1 MERTLHTYK
10 GATLDE
16 AYQAMRRD
24 LGPAATVVRTAQ
36 VREGGLWGFFARTVI
51 EVTATVPAAT
61 APSRPLSPAER
72 KYAAQSSLGD
82 DQTVNET
89 VAYFQRLVSDAQKRI
104 GASPSEPPR
113 PAAAAPVASSRETLA
128 PVLPFKRPQDTAT
141 SRDDLR
147 REVQEMR
154 QMLQVLMAET
164 PGAGIASEF
173 VPYYRDLLERGV
185 SRNLAA
191 ALMADVSRDS
201 DTSILRDPRVFAE
214 RLKVEIR
221 KRIPVTGGIGLSAG
235 ACRVVACIGP
245 TGVGKTT
252 NLAKLAAHYAVR
264 ERARV
269 ALVTADTYR
278 IGATEQLKIY
288 ANIIGLPMTVA
299 EDPKAMA
306 SAIRACRDC
315 DLVLIDTAGGS
326 QFNMRQIS
334 ELKETLGAAQPDE
347 VMLVLGANT
356 QLEELRNIVTNFKC
370 LDPKSLFFTKLD
382 ETRRFGVMFS
392 LIAEAGLPL
401 GYLSTGQNVPDDI
414 ALARPAALANLIVEG
429 RDKRG
434 RSSTKPA

>member
-1 MERTLHTYK
+1 MEQTLHTYR

-36 VREGGLWGFFARTVI
+36 VREGGLWGLFARTVI
-51 EVTATVPAAT
+51 EVTATVPAST
-61 APSRPLSPAER
+61 PSARPLSSAER
-72 KYAAQSSLGD
+72 KYAAQSSMGD

-104 GASPSEPPR
+104 GATSSEPAGSMGGPHV
-113 PAAAAPVASSRETLA
+113 PLSRETLA
-128 PVLPFKRPQDTAT
+128 PVLPFKRPHAETT

-164 PGAGIASEF
+164 PGAGMAPEF
-173 VPYYRDLLERGV
+173 VPFYRNLLERGV
-185 SRNLAA
+185 SRHLAA

-201 DTSILRDPRVFAE
+201 DVSVLRDPRVFAE

-221 KRIPVTGGIGLSAG
+221 KRLPVTGGIGLTAG
-235 ACRVVACIGP
+235 VCRVVACAGP

-278 IGATEQLKIY
+278 IGATEQLKVY
-288 ANIIGLPMTVA
+288 ANIIGLPMTVV

-306 SAIRACRDC
+306 AAIRAYRDC

-326 QFNMRQIS
+326 QFNMRHIS
-334 ELKETLGAAQPDE
+334 ELKEILGAAQPDD

-370 LDPKSLFFTKLD
+370 LGPTSLFFTKLD

-401 GYLSTGQNVPDDI
+401 GYLGTGQNVPDDI

-429 RDKRG
+429 KEKRG
-434 RSSTKPA
+434 RSSTTPA